1 MENNKRMCLNIGDP
15 PMPKDPLNIHVSI
28 MKNMNSSKNPFFN
41 NELWI
46 AVRGFTIKLPETN
59 SSPMKKNLLL
69 QRERIILEPLLFNG
83 KLLLN
88 FWGPYYSNKPKQ
100 DSKNQKKHNF
110 TENPTAL
117 DNLKKSR
124 WILNEEVP
132 NNIESEPQTNPWL
145 QFFFLLSPFW
155 FFRSEHQ
162 NLDLLEVVGQNKQ
175 YSPKWWFIGDLP

>member
-46 AVRGFTIKLPETN
+46 AVWGFTIKLPETN
-59 SSPMKKNLLL
+59 SSPTKKKPFAAKGKDRPLTIDFQWKTAVKLLGPVLL
-69 QRERIILEPLLFNG
+69 QQTETRFEEPKKTQFYRKPNGYRQPEEIMLNSKRGSSEQHRIWTP
-83 KLLLN
+83 
-88 FWGPYYSNKPKQ
+88 
-100 DSKNQKKHNF
+100 NQPM
-110 TENPTAL
+110 T
-117 DNLKKSR
+117 S
-124 WILNEEVP
+124 VV
-132 NNIESEPQTNPWL
+132 
-145 QFFFLLSPFW
+145 FLLSPFW